1 MTAITTR
8 KDPAARARLDALAR
22 QAQATRAALIK
33 DARARGVTGLRCE
46 ECGYVHPLE
55 RLGYPCNAAHWD
67 NDNHDGEPC
76 GSYDLREV
84 RGAHH
89 A

>member
-1 MTAITTR
+1 MTVITTR

-22 QAQATRAALIK
+22 QAQATRAALIE

-46 ECGYVHPLE
+46 EPGCGYVHPLE
-55 RLGYPCNAAHWD
+55 RLGFPCNAAHPEI
-67 NDNHDGEPC
+67 DGETCP
-76 GSYDLREV
+76 GWNLAEV
-84 RGAHH
+84 KAGQVA

>member
-8 KDPAARARLDALAR
+8 KDPAARVRLDALAR
-22 QAQATRAALIK
+22 QAQATRAALIE

-55 RLGYPCNAAHWD
+55 RAGFGCNAAHQFI
-67 NDNHDGEPC
+67 DGETCP
-76 GSYDLREV
+76 GWNLAEV
-84 RGAHH
+84 KAGQVA